1 MVCLYLCEHSSPTV
15 QSSAPM
21 RAQVVVAAR
30 VGDGAG
36 GEIWSLDSG
45 YAYENAV
52 HINRAFVSNA
62 RPCL

>member
-36 GEIWSLDSG
+36 GEIWSLDG
-45 YAYENAV
+45 
-52 HINRAFVSNA
+52 
-62 RPCL
+62 